1 MLIRFAVLIAALLI
15 VGFFAAHLYTRDVRY
30 LKIAVNIG
38 RFIFFSLLVFG
49 ALYVLENFGL
59 VAWRVFL

>member
-15 VGFFAAHLYTRDVRY
+15 VGFYAGYLYTQDVRY
-30 LKIAVNIG
+30 LKLALNIG
-38 RFIFFSLLVFG
+38 RFIFFALLVFG

-59 VAWRVFL
+59 VAWRVFI